1 MRKRV
6 VCVTRRPRGEDP
18 HRHIAYLGVG
28 DDQGWSQMLMAEE
41 VVMQL
46 QRADGD
52 RFYLRGGDGWEAELR
67 LGRCPFC
74 RDNHLALCS
83 APDLSASD
91 KLLTLGSCG
100 EP

>member
-6 VCVTRRPRGEDP
+6 VCVTRRSRHEDP
-18 HRHIAYLGVG
+18 HRHIAYLGIG

-41 VVMQL
+41 VVLQL
-46 QRADGD
+46 QRPDGD
-52 RFYLRGGDGWEAELR
+52 RYYLRGRDGWEAELHM
-67 LGRCPFC
+67 GRCPFC
-74 RDNHLALCS
+74 SANHLALCS
-83 APDLSASD
+83 APDLSSRD